1 MPLEI
6 RLNNVI
12 VSDLYSGMMQG
23 ELMHIVPEAKKP
35 AIFCSVGPKAE

>member
-1 MPLEI
+1 MTLPLEI

-23 ELMHIVPEAKKP
+23 VNAHCARGKEA
-35 AIFCSVGPKAE
+35 SHLL